1 MPGFFCLNSFT
12 YLYLRP
18 MRPLLILFTALSLSA
33 ADARQWRNA
42 DGSQTLNGEFVSR
55 DSNQVTLKRPDGKVF
70 TIAVEKL
77 HAEDVAWLNKNHP
90 LPASKPAPAGNP
102 AAAFDTL
109 VFGDTRAQVEEKLL
123 ASRFVELTVDQVHL
137 GRFGL
142 NGVFK
147 TRKQIGG
154 KSYLLFF
161 DWTDDNKLKEITLQ
175 TEGLKRDS
183 YNTEMQASWKELVE
197 VLSSLYGKPSV
208 EGPFPDLGSLADG
221 SFAASHSWKLS
232 PGVALLGT
240 AKDGATYQVV
250 VRFKKDAVKVI
261 EIP

>member
-1 MPGFFCLNSFT
+1 
-12 YLYLRP
+12 
-18 MRPLLILFTALSLSA
+18 MRLLTALILSVTLASA
-33 ADARQWRNA
+33 HARVWKNA

-55 DSNQVTLKRPDGKVF
+55 DAGQVILKRPDGKVF
-70 TIAVEKL
+70 SIAVEKL
-77 HAEDVAWLNKNHP
+77 HRDDIAWLDKNHP

-142 NGVFK
+142 NGVFR

-154 KSYLLFF
+154 KSYLLYF
-161 DWTDDNKLKEITLQ
+161 DWTEDNKLKEITLQ
-175 TEGLKRDS
+175 TEGLKRDA

-208 EGPFPDLGSLADG
+208 EGAYPDLNSLADG